1 MNLNNSELFKD
12 NLIKTRDEISDILNN
27 KLNIHSEKL
36 QSLKKLIISGE
47 INYKY
52 AIELNQLLVK
62 ELTKIRNNNQKD
74 APFNIRPLTRYEA
87 EQIQEKLNKIID
99 DCPNEAP
106 SFFFD
111 NFKKT
116 IQRKFFNFEEDN
128 LDSSCLIE
136 ITNKEETISPNF
148 EELIDDYIINY
159 TKLLNKQKDI
169 SWNPSYLNQY
179 VQYVEFIV
187 YSQSGNDSILADKI
201 YEAVEILAFNVLQ
214 KEHGGYL
221 NSEKKQVLKNE
232 ITYFLNELVDG
243 NLRGV
248 ESVLSAAKTRIIEK
262 VNELFER
269 ANKEVFPS
277 IIKEKMD
284 KIRNKDEKQIN
295 MLIDTIDSLEEER
308 DMILGALYQQ
318 NLDSF
323 KRYLGTSIEELEN
336 VDFIKCEEVY
346 NSHFSR
352 PNSYLNDF
360 MTERNEYSVIIE
372 KQLSQSEGSYF
383 AVLNDIK
390 SLRLNMEESKQRLL
404 IYFYQSIELFASEL
418 KETVMGVLDYSFFE
432 FIGKEYLI
440 VAKEYQKRIAH
451 LDHLQKTNMLIFLN
465 NFKAK
470 FKDVSIPL
478 MIEQIKKDKG
488 FKFISNEEVND
499 FLEYV
504 DELILSQITSSLSS
518 EDINYFKNNK
528 AKIQNSLKYEQD
540 RDDARLTFNILSA
553 VFTGAAGI
561 IAASTGGLSLAI
573 TLGIAG
579 ATPSIWEKF
588 SRNTAFYEEKYKEFL
603 SMYLDKIE
611 NQIIAG

>member
-1 MNLNNSELFKD
+1 MHLNTSELFKD
-12 NLIKTRDEISDILNN
+12 NLVKTRDEISDILNN

-36 QSLKKLIISGE
+36 QSLKNLIISGE

-52 AIELNQLLVK
+52 ALELNQHLVK

-74 APFNIRPLTRYEA
+74 APFNLRPLTKAEA
-87 EQIQEKLNKIID
+87 AQIQDNLNKIID

-116 IQRKFFNFEEDN
+116 IQRKFFNFENDTR
-128 LDSSCLIE
+128 DSSGLIE
-136 ITNKEETISPNF
+136 ITNKEETASPNF
-148 EELIDDYIINY
+148 EDLIDDYIINY

-169 SWNPSYLNQY
+169 AWNPSYLNKY

-187 YSQSGNDSILADKI
+187 YAQSGNDSILADKI
-201 YEAVEILAFNVLQ
+201 YEAVEILSFNVLQ

-295 MLIDTIDSLEEER
+295 ILIDTIDSLEEER
-308 DMILGALYQQ
+308 DLILGVLYQQ

-323 KRYLGTSIEELEN
+323 KRYLGGNIEALSD
-336 VDFIKCEEVY
+336 VDFIKCEEIY

-352 PNSYLNDF
+352 PNSHLNEF
-360 MTERNEYSVIIE
+360 MNERNEYSVIIE

-383 AVLNDIK
+383 AILNEIK
-390 SLRLNMEESKQRLL
+390 SLKLNVEDSKQRLL
-404 IYFYQSIELFASEL
+404 LYFYQSIELFASEL
-418 KETVMGVLDYSFFE
+418 KETVIGVLDYSFFE
-432 FIGKEYLI
+432 FLGKEYLT
-440 VAKEYQKRIAH
+440 VAKEYQKRIAQ

-470 FKDVSIPL
+470 FKDVSVNII
-478 MIEQIKKDKG
+478 IEQIKKDKG
-488 FKFISNEEVND
+488 FKFIPNDELSD

-504 DELILSQITSSLSS
+504 DELILAQISVNLSA
-518 EDINYFKNNK
+518 EDISYFKNNK
-528 AKIQNSLKYEQD
+528 SKIQNSLKYDQD
-540 RDDARLTFNILSA
+540 KEDARLTFNILSA

-561 IAASTGGLSLAI
+561 IASSTGGLAI
-573 TLGIAG
+573 ALGLGIAG
-579 ATPSIWEKF
+579 VSPSIWEKL
-588 SRNTAFYEEKYKEFL
+588 SRNTSFYEEKYKEFI
-603 SMYLDKIE
+603 SIYLDKIE
-611 NQIIAG
+611 NQIIAD